1 MLELKQVKW
10 ICVPVYDELAV
21 YKIWPFITEDRE
33 MMRFFPSKLPK
44 GRLPD
49 REYFWNV
56 VNTLN

>member
-21 YKIWPFITEDRE
+21 HKIWPFITEDRE